1 LSALEEALLIAFN
14 RQQIISPGTLDNQAR
29 GLQLRVQRI
38 QHRHLTVQLPVGQ
51 QTLRHRN
58 LVGLLVHRFQA
69 QRATALQ
76 IHGPQ
81 QMLASVANGFA
92 IDAQ

>member
-1 LSALEEALLIAFN
+1 LIAFN
-14 RQQIISPGTLDNQAR
+14 RQQIISSGALDDQAR
-29 GLQLRVQRI
+29 GLQLRMQRI
-38 QHRHLTVQLPVGQ
+38 EHRHLTVQLPVVQ
-51 QTLRHRN
+51 QTLRHWN
-58 LVGLLVHRFQA
+58 LVGLFVHRFQA
-69 QRATALQ
+69 QGAAALQ

>member
-1 LSALEEALLIAFN
+1 MIAFN
-14 RQQIISPGTLDNQAR
+14 RQQVISSGALDDPAGR
-29 GLQLRVQRI
+29 LQLCMQCI
-38 QHRHLTVQLPVGQ
+38 QHRHLAVQLPVGQ

-58 LVGLLVHRFQA
+58 LIGLLVHRFQA

-76 IHGPQ
+76 IHSPQ